1 MKADQLSLLPDLFAR
16 CSIALL
22 ICAAVLA
29 VLIVPVRRMLENSRS
44 SAAQN
49 PQQRL
54 TQASGRPGGAGLF
67 CPIPP
72 QQNKIPFSQC
82 AMSHNVSVFFEI
94 TSLSGP

>member
-1 MKADQLSLLPDLFAR
+1 PDAGEQ
-16 CSIALL
+16 S
-22 ICAAVLA
+22 VQ
-29 VLIVPVRRMLENSRS
+29 RR
-44 SAAQN
+44 AKI

-54 TQASGRPGGAGLF
+54 TRSSGRPYGAGLF
-67 CPIPP
+67 FVQSPP